1 MIFDILL
8 CEEMITMN
16 FIYED
21 HRVYVLDASGKLIVN
36 ATFPLVSPNVVNVN
50 HTFVD
55 PQLRGQGVASTL
67 MHEVVKHAK
76 TLNYKMVATCPYAV
90 VWFKKHKE
98 YNDMIDEQAQAE
110 LAPECQI

>member
-1 MIFDILL
+1 
-8 CEEMITMN
+8 MN

-21 HRVYVLDASGKLIVN
+21 HKVYVLNEEGKQIVN
-36 ATFPLVSPNVVNVN
+36 ATFPFIKPGVVNVN
-50 HTFVD
+50 HTFVG
-55 PQLRGQGVASTL
+55 PSLRGQGIASIL

-76 TLNYKMVATCPYAV
+76 TKNYKMVATCPYAV

-98 YNDMIDEQAQAE
+98 YQDMIDEMVQAE